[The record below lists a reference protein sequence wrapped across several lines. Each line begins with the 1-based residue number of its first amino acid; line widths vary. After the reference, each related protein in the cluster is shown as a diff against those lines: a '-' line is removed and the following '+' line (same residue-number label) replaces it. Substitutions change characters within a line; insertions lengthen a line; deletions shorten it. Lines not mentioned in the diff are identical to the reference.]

1 MFHVER
7 LGTARAGA
15 GWSTG
20 SAMRRRRGSAPFYSR
35 ECRAI
40 CGALGTPRRLSR
52 SGCLRILAIQT
63 RWYRRGATGGPR
75 RSPYPAVAPPMLSGN
90 RASFD
95 GSRSLCGFS
104 NQACRSCSRLFA
116 CRLCRCWAAGHKLRR
131 ISGRLGHPRGLAAGP
146 RMRVERERVLA
157 LLGGVGK
164 AGDRIGCEAAR
175 YKIQAVRSR
184 VTCLLGAPRRVALHS
199 PAHRRGPSSSTSPDQ
214 HARRFQP
221 V

>member
-1 MFHVER
+1 MPRH
-7 LGTARAGA
+7 
-15 GWSTG
+15 
-20 SAMRRRRGSAPFYSR
+20 
-35 ECRAI
+35 
-40 CGALGTPRRLSR
+40 CGGLGTPRRLSR

-63 RWYRRGATGGPR
+63 RWYRRAPGGPR

-104 NQACRSCSRLFA
+104 NQGMSELFSPVCISPVPMLGRWAQIEANIRS
-116 CRLCRCWAAGHKLRR
+116 AGTPER
-131 ISGRLGHPRGLAAGP
+131 AAGP

-157 LLGGVGK
+157 LVGVVLGKQVT
-164 AGDRIGCEAAR
+164 DRLRGGSIQ
-175 YKIQAVRSR
+175 ISQAVRSR